1 MNYGFVIDQSKCIG
15 CHACTVACKS
25 EHDVPLGVYRTHV
38 KYVEKGTFPDTR
50 RTFSVHRCNHCEDA
64 PCTTI
69 CPTSALHTRP
79 DGIVDFDN
87 RRCIGCRACMQACP
101 YDALYIDPSSHTAAK
116 CNFCAH
122 RLDGG
127 YEPACVIVCPV
138 EAIVS
143 GDLADPTSKV
153 ARLAGREKVTVRKP
167 EKATRPSVFYI
178 DAEQASLSAAAA
190 PREAD
195 YVWSAQRAGVGH
207 HAAVSRDLEPEEKQ
221 NLLLKLATT
230 VTARTGVPVDR
241 RAIDAVEQ
249 SLEEESRRAARRA
262 YDAPS
267 KGVLWGWEVAG
278 YLWTK
283 AIATGTFLMAS
294 VAYLTTGF
302 GGGELTAALVI
313 SMLFTAITAALLVK
327 DLDRPDRFL
336 YVVLRPNW
344 SSWLVRGGYLLGGFS
359 TLVTIALIAS
369 LAGVTSFPVGLVWV
383 GMVLAALTAV
393 YTAFLF
399 AQARGRDLWQS
410 PLGSIR
416 MLVQC
421 VLAGSAV
428 MWLVA
433 GGDLPFMGQVLF
445 FSVLAN
451 MTLIFLELF
460 SPHATVDA
468 ARAAALIWRG
478 PYSLWFHTGLILGNM
493 APVAAYLVLGYPTA
507 LLVLL
512 GLFLTEFVWIRVP
525 QLIPLD

>member
-1 MNYGFVIDQSKCIG
+1 MNYGFVIDQSMCIG

-50 RTFSVHRCNHCEDA
+50 RTFSIHRCNHCEDA

-69 CPTSALHTRP
+69 CPTSALHTRD
-79 DGIVDFDN
+79 DGVVDFDN

-101 YDALYIDPSSHTAAK
+101 YDALYIDPRTHTAAK
-116 CNFCAH
+116 CNYCAH

-143 GDLADPTSKV
+143 GDLDDPTSKV
-153 ARLAGREKVTVRKP
+153 AGLAAREKVSVRKP
-167 EKATRPSVFYI
+167 EKGTSPNVYYI
-178 DAEQASLSAAAA
+178 GAEQASLSAAAA

-195 YVWSAQRAGVGH
+195 YTWTAQRAGVGH
-207 HAAVSRDLEPEEKQ
+207 HAAGGRELRPDEKQ

-230 VTARTGVPVDR
+230 AAGRSGEPVDG
-241 RAIDAVEQ
+241 RAIGAVERA
-249 SLEEESRRAARRA
+249 LEEESRRAARRA

-294 VAYLTTGF
+294 VAYLAAGLS
-302 GGGELTAALVI
+302 GGEITAALVV
-313 SMLFTAITAALLVK
+313 SLLFTLLTTALLVK

-344 SSWLVRGGYLLGGFS
+344 SSWLVRGGYLLGGFGA
-359 TLVTIALIAS
+359 LVTIALIAS
-369 LAGVTSFPVGLVWV
+369 LAGAVAFAAPMIWA

-410 PLGSIR
+410 PLTSVR

-421 VLAGSAV
+421 ALAGTAV
-428 MWLVA
+428 MWLIS
-433 GGDLPFMGQVLF
+433 GEPFLGEALF
-445 FSVLAN
+445 FGVLAN
-451 MTLIFLELF
+451 MTLIYLELF
-460 SPHATVDA
+460 APHATVDA
-468 ARAAALIWRG
+468 SRAAALIWRG
-478 PYSLWFHTGLILGNM
+478 PYSLWFHTGMILGNM
-493 APVAAYLVLGYPTA
+493 APVAAYLLFGYPPA

-512 GLFLTEFVWIRVP
+512 GLLLTEFVWIRVP
-525 QLIPLD
+525 QLIALD